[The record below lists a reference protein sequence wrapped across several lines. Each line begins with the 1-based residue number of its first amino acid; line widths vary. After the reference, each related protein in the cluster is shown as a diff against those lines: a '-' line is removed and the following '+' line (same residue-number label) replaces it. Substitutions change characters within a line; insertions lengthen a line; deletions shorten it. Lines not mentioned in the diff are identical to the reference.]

1 VWQWQASFIYFSFRS
16 HSFVRRVYF
25 LVLMKAIIA
34 TLKGVLTALVS
45 GYCRIQMVD
54 GVDNFRGAGEGGR
67 IGPE

>member
-1 VWQWQASFIYFSFRS
+1 MASLFYIFFIQVT
-16 HSFVRRVYF
+16 FVRSQSVF
-25 LVLMKAIIA
+25 SCVLMEAIIA